1 MANWKGT
8 PRDNVILNISNGAPI
23 QVGDGSDHN
32 RNYNFSMLPDND
44 LSIPLQQ
51 FLRWKFRNMFAELG
65 TCLLTY
71 LLTLIEPHS
80 KHKLG

>member
-1 MANWKGT
+1 MEEITVKEMANWKAT

-44 LSIPLQQ
+44 LSIPCY
-51 FLRWKFRNMFAELG
+51 FLAAIPSLKM
-65 TCLLTY
+65 
-71 LLTLIEPHS
+71 S
-80 KHKLG
+80 